1 MGLPLVVITRTAGG
15 IGRLGQDAGEGV
27 AALVMGGIAIVDG
40 AQLNTVY
47 KLFSPAGAEAI
58 GLTAA
63 NDLASKVLIRYHID
77 EFFRMNPTGE
87 LHVML
92 VAQTVT
98 MAQMCDKANNYLK
111 KVLRDGQGRIR
122 KAGVVRNPTAVY
134 SATLDDGLDADV
146 LAAIP
151 KAQELA
157 DDEYA
162 NDRPINN
169 ILIEGREYNGAVG
182 DAANIRTLS
191 GGPYRD
197 VTVCIAQDPAV
208 AALDVEYTPT
218 AAVGAYLGAATNKAA
233 SECFAQPIPK
243 FNLTSVADGRFLSA
257 YLSNNNPLSN
267 LAEADIDALH
277 DKGYVF
283 ARTFNN
289 FDGVYF
295 NQSHVCAPETD
306 DYNASEMRDV
316 INRAVRLARPVLIP
330 LLNSTNFPVE
340 AGTGRIERR
349 VAAGIEADI
358 RTALEA
364 MSSDVSVIQTVLVDP
379 TKDDFGQDYPSFL
392 VDRVLRVVIGLIPKG
407 KAEQILVTIGYTT
420 G

>member
-27 AALVMGGIAIVDG
+27 AALVSGGVAVSGG

-47 KLFSPAGAEAI
+47 KLYAPAGAEAI

-63 NDLASKVLIRYHID
+63 YDTSNKVLVRHHID
-77 EFFRMNPTGE
+77 EFFRLNPTGE
-87 LHVML
+87 LHLMV

-98 MAQMCDKANNYLK
+98 MAQMCDMDNNYLK

-122 KAGVVRNPTAVY
+122 KAGVVRNPAADYTAV
-134 SATLDDGLDADV
+134 LDDGLDADV

-169 ILIEGREYNGAVG
+169 IVIEGRQYNGAVG
-182 DAANIRTLS
+182 DAADLRAIS

-197 VTVCIAQDPAV
+197 VSVVIAQDSAI
-208 AALDVEYTPT
+208 AALDAEYTPY
-218 AAVGAYLGAATNKAA
+218 AAVGAYLGVATNKAA
-233 SECFAQPIPK
+233 SECFAQPIDR
-243 FNLTSVADGRFLSA
+243 FNLTSVADGRFLTA

-267 LAEADIDALH
+267 LVEADIDALH
-277 DKGYVF
+277 DKGYIF
-283 ARTFNN
+283 GRTFNN
-289 FDGVYF
+289 FDGVYL

-316 INRAVRLARPVLIP
+316 INRAVRLTRPVLIP
-330 LLNSTNFPVE
+330 LLNSTNFPVV

-379 TKDDFGQDYPSFL
+379 AKDDLGQDHPSFL

-407 KAEQILVTIGYTT
+407 KAEQITVTIGYTT